1 MHCGT
6 PGPNEFLHIDYSLRL
21 TCCVTTIL
29 SAHSSV
35 PSGGAASDRAPT
47 KFVPVDGGCGH
58 DHSESAPPSKR
69 MRPEELT
76 SHYGREKDGTKL

>member
-1 MHCGT
+1 MSKTSSGPRHFKISLVTGPV
-6 PGPNEFLHIDYSLRL
+6 PGPTSKIRFGEVDSM
-21 TCCVTTIL
+21 
-29 SAHSSV
+29 AA
-35 PSGGAASDRAPT
+35 AASDRAPT

-58 DHSESAPPSKR
+58 DHSESAPPSTR